1 MKLTRDSTFDLTS
14 LDLGSCLDLLL
25 RRKLYPIQDNP
36 RPPNTCSCKDEKA
49 ALEGDSI
56 SSDDAVS
63 FSTVSLQSI
72 QLTRDRVS
80 RAFNFDKWWREKI
93 LLYFDSIFL
102 SSSSRSWKTSN
113 TRRGQD
119 LELERSWK
127 LQMDCWERREEGGNC
142 PFVNYHPNWKTVC
155 QPFATSDLQ
164 DLIISPIYILYS
176 CSPETTIG

>member
-63 FSTVSLQSI
+63 VSEVCKI
-72 QLTRDRVS
+72 IT
-80 RAFNFDKWWREKI
+80 FDQEPPFPEI
-93 LLYFDSIFL
+93 LHFD
-102 SSSSRSWKTSN
+102 N
-113 TRRGQD
+113 
-119 LELERSWK
+119 
-127 LQMDCWERREEGGNC
+127 
-142 PFVNYHPNWKTVC
+142 
-155 QPFATSDLQ
+155 
-164 DLIISPIYILYS
+164 
-176 CSPETTIG
+176 